1 MDEQRIPFSDFAE
14 VDLRVGLVEEASEV
28 KGSEKLI
35 RLVVNFGN
43 ETRTV
48 FTGLKAWYD
57 TADFASKKF
66 IFVYNLEPKKM
77 PGGQVSQGMLL
88 AVNGVD
94 KPLPVLAP
102 EGASP
107 GERLS

>member
-1 MDEQRIPFSDFAE
+1 MESPRIPFSDFAK

-28 KGSEKLI
+28 EGSEKLI
-35 RLVVNFGN
+35 KLVVSFGN
-43 ETRTV
+43 ETRTI
-48 FTGLKAWYD
+48 FTGLRAWY
-57 TADFASKKF
+57 TSTDFASKKF
-66 IFVYNLEPKKM
+66 IFVYNLESKKM
-77 PGGQVSQGMLL
+77 PGGEESQGMLL

-102 EGASP
+102 EGANP